1 MAEGH
6 VEEVGNVLPLVI
18 HPTLDYTSAQSLSRL
33 ARRLNACLERGTRSP
48 KIAILGSFTTGPLLP
63 FMELFLFAAR
73 MKAEFYEADYG
84 VFRQDVLDP
93 TSSLHQFRPDILVLA
108 TCWRNWAPGRDSA
121 AGRPRCSLESM
132 MRSPAGCVS
141 GGPHM
146 TSPDAESSRTTLNSP
161 PGVRWATTRCANRP
175 GSLGS

>member
-1 MAEGH
+1 MAEGR

-108 TCWRNWAPGRDSA
+108 TCWRD
-121 AGRPRCSLESM
+121 L
-132 MRSPAGCVS
+132 
-141 GGPHM
+141 GP
-146 TSPDAESSRTTLNSP
+146 
-161 PGVRWATTRCANRP
+161 RP
-175 GSLGS
+175 GLGSRPAEVQSRIDDEVAGWVRLWRAAHDLTGCQNPPEQL